1 MHTSLHLENSAK
13 EFTKRKCKWTFVGE
27 NTGAPFCFLHPH
39 YYSPAAITEGRCP
52 VSARRQGM
60 QAGTQS
66 GGHTEMRP
74 HRRAEARGCRA
85 SGAGLQARHLCPRA
99 LLPLL
104 CPVRL
109 QVTGLGEGS
118 HSSPH
123 SGCPQAQWGLPHVPT
138 KSGAMVPASSWT
150 AWSAMSPRVPSV
162 DPPPTAWRE
171 GNHPSYPH
179 ALKS

>member
-1 MHTSLHLENSAK
+1 MQKSLLSANANGHLLVRIQVLLSAS
-13 EFTKRKCKWTFVGE
+13 FTLTI
-27 NTGAPFCFLHPH
+27 TALLP
-39 YYSPAAITEGRCP
+39 ITEGRCP

-60 QAGTQS
+60 QVGTQN
-66 GGHTEMRP
+66 GGP
-74 HRRAEARGCRA
+74 HRDEAPQESRSRGGCRA
-85 SGAGLQARHLCPRA
+85 SGAGLQARHLCSRA

-123 SGCPQAQWGLPHVPT
+123 SGCPQAQWCLPHVPT
-138 KSGAMVPASSWT
+138 KSGVTVPASSWT